1 MLIALFALLR
11 CDNLSSGYSPQGSFL
26 REAASGPHT
35 TDIGT
40 TQIIRFDNLK
50 KGCLREH

>member
-1 MLIALFALLR
+1 MFIALFALLL
-11 CDNLSSGYSPQGSFL
+11 CHNISPGYSPQGSFL

-40 TQIIRFDNLK
+40 TQIIRFDNLRK
-50 KGCLREH
+50 SCLCEH